1 MADKFDK
8 QRHQK
13 AMTYTA
19 IICSA
24 LLLIFIFISWK
35 VLPPAAPV
43 VQDLIEINL
52 GNNDEGLGEQQP
64 LIKGEGKPEQEI
76 IEQPQ
81 PTAPAPE
88 KVTEEK
94 ITPDDNAEAEAAPVV
109 KTIKKATSVKVTTPR
124 PTTVVASAPKP
135 KTPKLVYNGP
145 GTKNGNNKTEDNGYT
160 MQGNNKNSKGDIGD
174 PTGNKDSYGNTPGGK
189 VGGPK
194 VISGNRK
201 VVRYYSFT
209 GELPKATINA
219 VIKVSPAGTGTFLR
233 IGQGSTSFSR
243 DYATAITGYLRN
255 MQFDKADDESTV
267 TVQFN
272 FNVQ

>member
-1 MADKFDK
+1 MANNFDR

-13 AMTYTA
+13 ALTYTA
-19 IICSA
+19 IICGA
-24 LLLIFIFISWK
+24 LLLMFIFISWK
-35 VLPPAAPV
+35 VLPPALPV
-43 VQDLIEINL
+43 VQDLMEINL
-52 GNNDEGLGEQQP
+52 GNNDEGFGEEQP
-64 LIKGEGKPEQEI
+64 LIKGDGKPEPEI
-76 IEQPQ
+76 SQQPQ

-88 KVTEEK
+88 EVAEEK
-94 ITPDDNAEAEAAPVV
+94 ITADDNAEAEAAPVV
-109 KTIKKATSVKVTTPR
+109 KTVKKATPVKVTTPT
-124 PTTVVASAPKP
+124 PTKVVAPTPKP

-160 MQGNNKNSKGDIGD
+160 MQGNNKNGKGDAGD

-219 VIKVSPAGTGTFLR
+219 VIKVSPLGVGTFLR
-233 IGQGSTSFSR
+233 IGVGSTSSSR
-243 DYATAITGYLRN
+243 DYANAIAGYLRN
-255 MQFDKADDESTV
+255 MQFDKGDDESTV

-272 FNVQ
+272 FTVQ

>member
-1 MADKFDK
+1 MANNFDK

-13 AMTYTA
+13 ALTYTA
-19 IICSA
+19 LICGA
-24 LLLIFIFISWK
+24 LLLMFIFISWK
-35 VLPPAAPV
+35 VLPPAPPV
-43 VQDLIEINL
+43 VQDLMEINL
-52 GNNDEGLGEQQP
+52 GNNDEGLGEEQP
-64 LIKGEGKPEQEI
+64 LIKGEGKPKPEI
-76 IEQPQ
+76 NEHPQ

-88 KVTEEK
+88 EVAEEK
-94 ITPDDNAEAEAAPVV
+94 ITPDDNAEADAAPVV
-109 KTIKKATSVKVTTPR
+109 KTVKKSPPVKVTTPT
-124 PTTVVASAPKP
+124 PSTAAVPAPKP
-135 KTPKLVYNGP
+135 KTPKGIYTGP

-160 MQGNNKNSKGDIGD
+160 MQGNNKNGKGDAGD
-174 PTGNKDSYGNTPGGK
+174 PTGNKDSYGHTPGGK

-219 VIKVSPAGTGTFLR
+219 VIKVSPSGVGSFLR

-243 DYATAITGYLRN
+243 DYANAIAGYLRN
-255 MQFDKADDESTV
+255 MQFDKGDDESTV

-272 FNVQ
+272 FTVQ